1 MENDFSK
8 EWLVT
13 NGLGGYA
20 SGTVAG
26 ANTRCY
32 HGLLIASFS
41 PPVDRKVLVAK
52 VEEQV
57 ICDKD
62 QFELSANQYPGVVH
76 PKGFQHLR
84 NFDPTPFPKWNY
96 ASKGWQLE
104 KRLCMSHNSNTTV
117 LEYKNTCSSTIF
129 LQLIPLYSFAD
140 FHSTFSEN
148 GFTDFYSE
156 FRKNSLKTFPHYNSR
171 PLFTSWSHGTFSE
184 ERAWHR
190 NILLPKEE
198 ERGLNFRSDYYKI
211 GRLDCEL
218 EPEEKL
224 FLIFSTEEKFAGGD
238 AEKIFAAEKQRWY
251 ALRKESKDAF
261 LKDLLAAGDQFIV
274 QRKSNDNLSILA
286 GYHWFSDWGRDSMIA
301 IRGLCI
307 APGKR
312 KISKA
317 ILSTFFE
324 NISEGMLPNRFP
336 DHSEDKPEFNNIDGS
351 LWLFVAMY
359 EYYRR
364 FQDKSFIR
372 KYLDSLEDILKA
384 HLQGTR
390 FNIHVTPE
398 GFLYGGEEGMQLTW
412 MDAKVDGKVITPRI
426 GCPVEINA
434 LWYNALKIHTFFC
447 GELALP
453 IEAEFTQ
460 CRLRFEKN
468 FAAKFTNSNGT
479 LYDVIVPGIS
489 ADDTLRPNQLYC
501 LSLPFR
507 FLKKEQEKQIFQLI
521 KEKLYTPFGLRTLN
535 QEDPHFKPSYS
546 GDPEERDAAYHQG
559 TVWPFLLYDYF
570 HAFFRLYGKSQKNK
584 KIVLQELQALRKHFY
599 EEGGLHCISEVF
611 DGKNPK
617 TGKGCIQQA
626 WSVSAILKLYCEYK
640 LDEVED

>member
-1 MENDFSK
+1 MEDSFSK

-20 SGTVAG
+20 SGTVPG

-52 VEEQV
+52 IEEQV
-57 ICDKD
+57 ISD
-62 QFELSANQYPGVVH
+62 QDRFELSANQYPGVIH
-76 PKGFQHLR
+76 PQGFQYLR
-84 NFDPTPFPKWNY
+84 NFEPTPLPKWKY
-96 ASKGWQLE
+96 TAKDWQLE
-104 KRLCMSHNSNTTV
+104 KRLCMLQNSNTTL
-117 LEYKNTCSSTIF
+117 LEYKNTGNRAIS
-129 LQLIPLYSFAD
+129 LHLIPLYSFAD
-140 FHSTFSEN
+140 FHNIFHEN
-148 GFTDFYSE
+148 DFTDFYSE
-156 FRKNSLKTFPHYNSR
+156 FRKNGLKTFPHYNSR
-171 PLFTSWSHGTFSE
+171 PLFTSWSKGVFSE
-184 ERAWHR
+184 ERAWYR

-198 ERGLNFRSDYYKI
+198 ERGLNFTCDYYKI
-211 GRLDCEL
+211 GHLESEL
-218 EPEEKL
+218 KPGEKL
-224 FLIFSTEEKFAGGD
+224 FLLFSTEEKFVVGD

-251 ALRKESKDAF
+251 ALRKGSKNVF

-274 QRKSNDNLSILA
+274 QRKSTNNLSILA
-286 GYHWFSDWGRDSMIA
+286 GYHWFSDWGRDTMIA

-307 APGKR
+307 APGK
-312 KISKA
+312 KQVSKA
-317 ILSTFFE
+317 ILSTFLA
-324 NISEGMLPNRFP
+324 NISKGMLPNRFP
-336 DHSEDKPEFNNIDGS
+336 DHGEDTPEFNNIDGS

-359 EYYRR
+359 EYYRQ

-372 KYLDSLEDILKA
+372 KYLNSLEDILKA

-412 MDAKVDGKVITPRI
+412 MDAKVNEKVITPRI

-447 GELALP
+447 VELALP
-453 IEAEFTQ
+453 IEPEFTQ

-468 FAAKFTNSNGT
+468 FAARFTNSNGT
-479 LYDVIVPGIS
+479 LYDVIVPGVS
-489 ADDTLRPNQLYC
+489 ADNTLRPNQLYC

-521 KEKLYTPFGLRTLN
+521 REKLYTPFGLRTLN
-535 QEDPHFKPSYS
+535 PEDPNFKPNYS
-546 GDPEERDAAYHQG
+546 GGPEERDAAYHQG

-570 HAFFRLYGKSQKNK
+570 HAFFRLYGKSLKNK
-584 KIVLQELQALRKHFY
+584 KSVLRELQALRRHFN
-599 EEGGLHCISEVF
+599 EEEGLHCISEVF
-611 DGKNPK
+611 DGKDPK

-626 WSVSAILKLYCEYK
+626 WSVSAVLKLYYEYK